1 MDHRAPAV
9 MFRDSATE
17 FAKCGYATCVRS
29 LRMFGNLGRTLA
41 LLREMRGY
49 SQLALSREA
58 RIGKSQ
64 LSKYENGRELPKLET
79 LERILAVLDVPPISF
94 FYTVAVLDGLVGRLD
109 PRLEKTGLPPLPLPL
124 TLLQPNLDEI
134 FSDTVGQFLRMYRL
148 QTEVQARLEAL
159 TPPARPRSRG

>member
-1 MDHRAPAV
+1 M
-9 MFRDSATE
+9 
-17 FAKCGYATCVRS
+17 
-29 LRMFGNLGRTLA
+29 RMFGNLGRTLA

-79 LERILAVLDVPPISF
+79 LERVLSVLEVQPISF
-94 FYTVAVLDGLVGRLD
+94 FYTVAMLDGLAGRLGD
-109 PRLEKTGLPPLPLPL
+109 PDAELPPLPLPL
-124 TLLQPNLDEI
+124 TLPQPGLDEL
-134 FSDTVGQFLRMYRL
+134 FSATVGQFLRMYRL

-159 TPPARPRSRG
+159 TPAARPRSRG

>member
-1 MDHRAPAV
+1 M
-9 MFRDSATE
+9 
-17 FAKCGYATCVRS
+17 
-29 LRMFGNLGRTLA
+29 RMFGNFGRTLA

-79 LERILAVLDVPPISF
+79 LERVLSVLDIQPISF
-94 FYTVAVLDGLVGRLD
+94 FYTVAMLDSLAGRLD
-109 PRLEKTGLPPLPLPL
+109 DPATELPPLPLPL
-124 TLLQPNLDEI
+124 TLLQPNLDEL
-134 FSDTVGQFLRMYRL
+134 FSVTVGQFLRMYRL

-159 TPPARPRSRG
+159 TPAARPRSRG

>member
-1 MDHRAPAV
+1 ML
-9 MFRDSATE
+9 RDPATE
-17 FAKCGYATCVRS
+17 FAKCGYATPVRPM
-29 LRMFGNLGRTLA
+29 RMFSNFGRTLA

-79 LERILAVLDVPPISF
+79 LERVLSVLDVQPISF
-94 FYTVAVLDGLVGRLD
+94 FYTVAMLDSLAGRLD
-109 PRLEKTGLPPLPLPL
+109 DPATELPPLPLPL
-124 TLLQPNLDEI
+124 TLLQPNLDEL
-134 FSDTVGQFLRMYRL
+134 FSVTVGQFLRMYRL

-159 TPPARPRSRG
+159 TPAARPRSRG

>member
-1 MDHRAPAV
+1 MRP
-9 MFRDSATE
+9 
-17 FAKCGYATCVRS
+17 

-79 LERILAVLDVPPISF
+79 LERVLAVLDVQPISF
-94 FYTVAVLDGLVGRLD
+94 FYTVAVLDSLVDRLD
-109 PRLEKTGLPPLPLPL
+109 GPDADLPPLPLPL
-124 TLLQPNLDEI
+124 TLLQPDLDEL
-134 FSDTVGQFLRMYRL
+134 FSVTVGQFLRMYRL
-148 QTEVQARLEAL
+148 QAEVQARLETL
-159 TPPARPRSRG
+159 TPAARPRSRG

>member
-1 MDHRAPAV
+1 MRP
-9 MFRDSATE
+9 M
-17 FAKCGYATCVRS
+17 
-29 LRMFGNLGRTLA
+29 RMFGNLGRTLA

-79 LERILAVLDVPPISF
+79 LERVLKVLDVQPISF
-94 FYTVAVLDGLVGRLD
+94 FYTVAMLDSLMGKLD
-109 PRLEKTGLPPLPLPL
+109 ADLPPLPMPL
-124 TLLQPNLDEI
+124 TLLQPNLDEL
-134 FSDTVGQFLRMYRL
+134 FSVTVGQFLRMYRL

-159 TPPARPRSRG
+159 TPAARPRSRG